1 MQIADNNQ
9 NPKTIIHKI
18 AAIDLYCGAGGL
30 TRGLLDIGID
40 VLCGIDSDGKC
51 RQTYETNNIRENG
64 SPSEFISM
72 KIEDVQAEF
81 INNIFS
87 ESGADRFMLAGCAPC
102 QPFSKQNR
110 HRDSDTRAVLLQE
123 FARLISEV
131 RPDYVFMENVPEIEK
146 AHSRVLSYFIKV
158 LKDNGYN
165 YDFKIINAKDYGV
178 PQSRKRFVLVASR
191 HGKISVPFP
200 LFGKNIPYVSVRDV
214 IGDTAKF
221 PPISAGISTASYIP
235 NHRSGGLSALNEKR
249 LQFTPVDGGD
259 RKNWPDDLILECHR
273 NTSGY
278 SDTYG
283 RMFWDRPAPTITTR
297 FNSITTGRFA
307 HPEQNRPIS
316 LKEGAAIQSFP
327 YDYTFY
333 GNMQDIARQIG
344 NAVPPKLAAE
354 INSVFLRFYF

>member
-1 MQIADNNQ
+1 MAKNI
-9 NPKTIIHKI
+9 KKI

-51 RQTYETNNIRENG
+51 RQTYESNNIRRNG
-64 SPSEFISM
+64 SPSRFINM
-72 KIEDVQAEF
+72 KAEDVRAEF

-87 ESGADRFMLAGCAPC
+87 ESGADCFMLAGCAPC
-102 QPFSKQNR
+102 QPFSKRNR
-110 HRDSDTRAVLLQE
+110 QRDSDKRAVLLLE
-123 FARLISEV
+123 FARLIDETM
-131 RPDYVFMENVPEIEK
+131 PDYVFMENVPEIEK
-146 AHSRVLSYFIKV
+146 VHGRVLSYFINV
-158 LKDNGYN
+158 LVRNGYH

-178 PQSRKRFVLVASR
+178 PQSRKRFVLTASR
-191 HGKISVPFP
+191 RGRISVPLP
-200 LFGKNIPYVSVRDV
+200 LYGKNVPYVSVRDA
-214 IGDTAKF
+214 IGDTVKF
-221 PPISAGISTASYIP
+221 PPISAGTSSYIP
-235 NHRSGGLSALNEKR
+235 NHCSGGISALNAKR
-249 LQFTPVDGGD
+249 LEFTPVDGGD

-273 NTSGY
+273 KTSGY
-278 SDTYG
+278 SDTYS

-307 HPEQNRPIS
+307 HPEQNRPVS
-316 LKEGAAIQSFP
+316 LKEVAVIQGFP

-354 INSVFLRFYF
+354 INRVFYEYQ